1 MKMNGWFRKWIL
13 KDMSKDNETN
23 RTALMVRVLSLIMSF
38 YYIAEAILFF
48 AAGVPD
54 MGTLSV
60 VFAAC
65 FTGILFLTY
74 GSRQRLAL
82 DFLIVMIM
90 LWAVIIITAAGW
102 ALGAQNFLL
111 VLLMLLFLASYVRLP
126 GKFAAAALFCAVRIL
141 LYFYAASHVPLKSMP
156 GWFYSIN
163 SITHSIVIFTA
174 ATALVTMASQHT
186 IETERKLMETNKKV
200 RVSACHDSLTNL
212 MNRRA
217 CYEEFERNLETWTS
231 GAISIAMG
239 DIDFFKQLNNSYGHD
254 AGDAVLVHLAEL
266 FQETVRDKGYCA
278 RWGGEE
284 FLFVFYGRN
293 GDDSYILL
301 EDLRRKIAA
310 EPVEF
315 AGKKLCITMTF
326 GLEEYSFG
334 RPMDVTIK
342 RADVKLYQ
350 GKNTGR
356 NRVVY

>member
-1 MKMNGWFRKWIL
+1 MKMNEWFGKWIL
-13 KDMSKDNETN
+13 KDVSKDNETN
-23 RTALMVRVLSLIMSF
+23 RTALMVRVLSFIMSF
-38 YYIAEAILFF
+38 YYVLESILFF

-54 MGTLSV
+54 MGILSLV
-60 VFAAC
+60 
-65 FTGILFLTY
+65 FTGCFACILYLTY
-74 GSRQRLAL
+74 GSRPRLAL
-82 DFLIVMIM
+82 DFLITIVI
-90 LWAVIIITAAGW
+90 LWAAIVIVTAGW
-102 ALGAQNFLL
+102 TLGVQSFLL
-111 VLLMLLFLASYVRLP
+111 VLLILLFLASYIRLP
-126 GKFAAAALFCAVRIL
+126 AKFAAAAVFCTLRIL
-141 LYFYAASHVPLKSMP
+141 LYTYAVSHTPLLAMP
-156 GWFYSIN
+156 DWFYGTN
-163 SITHSIVIFTA
+163 SIVHSIVIFLS
-174 ATALVTMASQHT
+174 ATVLVTMASQHT
-186 IETERKLMETNKKV
+186 IETERKLMETNQRV
-200 RVSACHDSLTNL
+200 RVSACHDPLTNL

-217 CYEEFERNLETWTS
+217 CYEEFERNLQTWTA

-239 DIDFFKQLNNSYGHD
+239 DIDFFKQLNDSYGHD

-284 FLFVFYGRN
+284 FLFIFYGRN
-293 GDDSYILL
+293 GDECYILL
-301 EDLRRKIAA
+301 ENLRRKIAA